1 MQRSTKRLIWGSAAV
16 LLVLIGFGGYVYFVS
31 TNAILTQAENFQ
43 FRRMKVA
50 QLPDQKSYRFF
61 FISNRGGD
69 ASENAAWTAL
79 LDERFTSARGG
90 ALRFG
95 AFDTEIE
102 PALGLGMWLNAS
114 SWFLDEEIRI
124 LKVHELERA
133 AMAQQVREMVA
144 RSPHRALL
152 LLVHG
157 YRSDFDHALRGTA
170 FLAHILDIDAPVMVF
185 DWPGDQGDSLR
196 GYRRAQQVATAS
208 GAELAAVLRL
218 IKREIRPERL
228 WLVANSMG
236 GQVVVDA
243 FSQLYGEAGYGE
255 KDREI
260 DAVVLTAPDVDHADF
275 NDQFK
280 RELAALVRKT
290 TVYVS
295 SNDRALLVS
304 RVINRGRRLGQST
317 LSKADAE
324 LIAETENLLDL
335 TSPSDDTLEL
345 VDVTPVNRTRNFHNF
360 SLEVPEYFDDMYLR
374 LVNPDTPENRLR
386 YRFRTAQDKVY
397 SVLTR
402 GR

>member
-1 MQRSTKRLIWGSAAV
+1 MKRSTKRLIWGTAAV

-69 ASENAAWTAL
+69 TSDNAAWTAL
-79 LDERFTSARGG
+79 LDERFTSAHGG

-102 PALGLGMWLNAS
+102 PALGLGRWLNAS

-124 LKVHELERA
+124 LRVHALERA
-133 AMAQQVREMVA
+133 ALVQQVREMVA
-144 RSPHRALL
+144 KSPHRALL

-157 YRSDFDHALRGTA
+157 YRTDFDYALRGTA

-185 DWPGDQGDSLR
+185 DWPGDQGDSLS

-243 FSQLYGEAGYGE
+243 FSQLYREAGYGR
-255 KDREI
+255 DREI
-260 DAVVLTAPDVDHADF
+260 DAVVLTAPDVAHAEF

-317 LSKADAE
+317 LSKAEAE
-324 LIAETENLLDL
+324 LIAETQNLLDL
-335 TSPSDDTLEL
+335 TAPSDDTLEL

-386 YRFRTAQDKVY
+386 YRFRTPQDKVY

>member
-1 MQRSTKRLIWGSAAV
+1 MKRSTKRLIWGTAAV

-69 ASENAAWTAL
+69 TSDNAAWTAL
-79 LDERFTSARGG
+79 LDERFTSAHGG

-102 PALGLGMWLNAS
+102 PALGLGRWLNAS

-124 LKVHELERA
+124 LRVHALERA
-133 AMAQQVREMVA
+133 ALVQQVREMVA
-144 RSPHRALL
+144 KSPHRALL

-157 YRSDFDHALRGTA
+157 YRTDFDYALRGTA

-185 DWPGDQGDSLR
+185 DWPGDQGDSLS

-243 FSQLYGEAGYGE
+243 FSQLYREAGYGR
-255 KDREI
+255 DREI
-260 DAVVLTAPDVDHADF
+260 DAVVLTAPDVAHAEF

-386 YRFRTAQDKVY
+386 YRFRTPQDKVY

>member
-1 MQRSTKRLIWGSAAV
+1 MKRSTKRLIWGTAAV
-16 LLVLIGFGGYVYFVS
+16 LLVLIGLGGYVYFVS
-31 TNAILTQAENFQ
+31 TNSVLTQAENFQ
-43 FRRMKVA
+43 FRRMRVA
-50 QLPDQKSYRFF
+50 QLPDQESYRFF

-69 ASENAAWTAL
+69 ASDNAAWTAL

-90 ALRFG
+90 TLRFG
-95 AFDTEIE
+95 AFDTEIA
-102 PALGLGMWLNAS
+102 PALGLGRWLDAS

-124 LKVHELERA
+124 LRVHALERA
-133 AMAQQVREMVA
+133 ALVQQVRDMVA
-144 RSPHRALL
+144 KSPHRALL

-157 YRSDFDHALRGTA
+157 YRTDFDYALRGTA

-185 DWPGDQGDSLR
+185 DWPGDQGDSLS

-243 FSQLYGEAGYGE
+243 FSQLYREAGYGR
-255 KDREI
+255 DREI
-260 DAVVLTAPDVDHADF
+260 DAVVLTAPDVAHAEF

-335 TSPSDDTLEL
+335 TAPSDDTLEL

-386 YRFRTAQDKVY
+386 YRFRTPQDKVY

>member
-1 MQRSTKRLIWGSAAV
+1 MKRSTKRLIWGTAAV

-69 ASENAAWTAL
+69 TSDNAAWTAL
-79 LDERFTSARGG
+79 LDERFTSAHGG

-102 PALGLGMWLNAS
+102 PALGLGRWLNAS

-124 LKVHELERA
+124 LRVHALERA
-133 AMAQQVREMVA
+133 ALVQQVREMVA
-144 RSPHRALL
+144 KSPHRALL

-157 YRSDFDHALRGTA
+157 YRTDFDYALRGTA

-185 DWPGDQGDSLR
+185 DWPGDQGDSLS

-208 GAELAAVLRL
+208 GAELAAVLRR

-243 FSQLYGEAGYGE
+243 FSQLYQEAGYGR
-255 KDREI
+255 DREI
-260 DAVVLTAPDVDHADF
+260 DAVVLTAPDVAHAEF

-335 TSPSDDTLEL
+335 TAPSDDTLEL

-386 YRFRTAQDKVY
+386 YRFRTPQDKVY

>member
-1 MQRSTKRLIWGSAAV
+1 MKRSTKRLIWGTAAV

-69 ASENAAWTAL
+69 TSDNAAWTAL
-79 LDERFTSARGG
+79 LDERFTSAHGG

-102 PALGLGMWLNAS
+102 PALGLGRWLNAS

-124 LKVHELERA
+124 LRVHALERA
-133 AMAQQVREMVA
+133 ALVQQVREMVA
-144 RSPHRALL
+144 KSPHRALL

-157 YRSDFDHALRGTA
+157 YRTDFDYALRGTA

-185 DWPGDQGDSLR
+185 DWPGDQGDSLS

-243 FSQLYGEAGYGE
+243 FSQLYREAGYGR
-255 KDREI
+255 DREI
-260 DAVVLTAPDVDHADF
+260 DAVVLTAPDVAHAEF

-335 TSPSDDTLEL
+335 TAPSDDTLEL

-386 YRFRTAQDKVY
+386 YRFRTPQDKVY

>member
-1 MQRSTKRLIWGSAAV
+1 MKRSTKRLIWGTAAV

-69 ASENAAWTAL
+69 TSDNAAWTAL
-79 LDERFTSARGG
+79 LDERFTSAHGG

-102 PALGLGMWLNAS
+102 PALGLGRWLNAS

-124 LKVHELERA
+124 LRVHALERA
-133 AMAQQVREMVA
+133 ALVQQVRDMVA
-144 RSPHRALL
+144 KSPHRALL

-157 YRSDFDHALRGTA
+157 YRTDFDYALRGTA

-185 DWPGDQGDSLR
+185 DWPGDQGDSLS

-243 FSQLYGEAGYGE
+243 FSQLYREAGYGR
-255 KDREI
+255 DREI
-260 DAVVLTAPDVDHADF
+260 DAVVLTAPDVAHAEF

-317 LSKADAE
+317 LSKAEAE
-324 LIAETENLLDL
+324 LIAETQNLLDL
-335 TSPSDDTLEL
+335 TAPSDDTLEL

-386 YRFRTAQDKVY
+386 YRFRTPQDKVY